1 MPFFGQHLQYGL
13 HFYVNSPLLP
23 CHHFSL
29 ASSPQWPPSAQ
40 VSWRANPGQHCW
52 GRWVTHCER
61 SREAL
66 DLARMPRCA
75 GVAAAQWLSL
85 RLQLLAAAVVVLV
98 AAVGIAGASGLLP
111 AFASQAQG

>member
-1 MPFFGQHLQYGL
+1 
-13 HFYVNSPLLP
+13 
-23 CHHFSL
+23 
-29 ASSPQWPPSAQ
+29 
-40 VSWRANPGQHCW
+40 
-52 GRWVTHCER
+52 
-61 SREAL
+61 
-66 DLARMPRCA
+66 MPRCA